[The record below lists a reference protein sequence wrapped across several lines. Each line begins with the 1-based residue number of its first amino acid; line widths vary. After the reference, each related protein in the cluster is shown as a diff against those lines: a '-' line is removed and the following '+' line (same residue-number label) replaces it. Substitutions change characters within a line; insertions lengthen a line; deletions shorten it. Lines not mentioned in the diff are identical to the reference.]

1 MTQEASQL
9 HDVSRRDESTDDV
22 RTERRRVPVPRLL
35 LLSVPLNVL
44 ALAGGCWMF
53 INAFVL
59 LDQAA
64 PAAVVLLSLV
74 NIIVLLLVAKRIVDM
89 RAVEEQRR
97 FSRVA
102 LVLAGAVNGNE
113 CRITELSLSGCQIE
127 VPHSAQVN
135 VGQNVDVSFTLSGSS
150 FDLAGV
156 VHGLGAS
163 RRGGV
168 LLRIGFH
175 PGQNGYIER
184 LAMGLLA
191 DNDKAWAA

>member
-135 VGQNVDVSFTLSGSS
+135 VGQNVDV
-150 FDLAGV
+150 
-156 VHGLGAS
+156 
-163 RRGGV
+163 
-168 LLRIGFH
+168 
-175 PGQNGYIER
+175 
-184 LAMGLLA
+184 
-191 DNDKAWAA
+191 